1 MKEKKN
7 IISIIMLAIYTLMLV
22 SFAVAIIFGGQ
33 KISGALYFIAI
44 AISFAFAFL
53 EKKYGATYKSA
64 YRFSIYISDLL
75 NIIALIAMIVNTPYV
90 LTFSIALGIF
100 VLCLVVDVFS
110 QNRKKM
116 KNKENYV
123 MLVFNLLFMISVFIH
138 FFDIELN
145 IGFTVISDILALAVL
160 TMKIMLAFAKEY
172 KEPEEAKDDLADK
185 IKSDV
190 EERVE

>member
-22 SFAVAIIFGGQ
+22 SFAVAVIFAGQ
-33 KISGALYFIAI
+33 KISGAIYFITI
-44 AISFAFAFL
+44 TISLAFAFL

-100 VLCLVVDVFS
+100 VLCFVVDLVS

-116 KNKENYV
+116 KSKENYIA
-123 MLVFNLLFMISVFIH
+123 LVFNVLFMISIFVH
-138 FFDIELN
+138 FFDIGQN
-145 IGFTVISDILALAVL
+145 IAYSVISNILALAVL
-160 TMKIMLAFAKEY
+160 SMKILLAFSKEY
-172 KEPEEAKDDLADK
+172 KEQEEQKDDLADK
-185 IKSDV
+185 IKSDS